1 MQKGK
6 VIAVNISDK
15 KGVVKS
21 PVPEIEI
28 NENGII
34 NDAHSGNW
42 HRQISLLDM
51 SSISKFR
58 KELGREISHGE
69 FAENITTDGF
79 ILYKM
84 NLLDR
89 FKINDVE
96 LELTQIGKECH
107 GGGCAIYNAVG
118 KCVMPKEGIFCR
130 VISGG
135 KIKPGDEIE
144 YVPRVYNVL
153 IITLSDRASRGE
165 YSDRSGP
172 ASEVKVLEWFEKKNT
187 PANIEKIIIPDDAK
201 KLSELIEKYTAKN
214 FDLIIT
220 TGGTGV
226 GERDITVETIKPM
239 LNKEIPGI
247 MEMIRIKYGAE
258 KPNALLS
265 RGVAGTIEKT
275 LIYTLPGSVKAV
287 NEYLAE
293 IEKTFFH
300 LVYMLHQLDVH

>member
-1 MQKGK
+1 MNKGK

-15 KGVVKS
+15 KGIVKT
-21 PVPEIEI
+21 PVSEIEI
-28 NENGII
+28 NESGII
-34 NDAHSGNW
+34 NDVHSGNW

-51 SSISKFR
+51 HSITKFQ
-58 KELGREISHGE
+58 KELGREINHGE

-84 NLLDR
+84 NLMDR

-135 KIKPGDEIE
+135 KIKPGDEII
-144 YVPRVYNVL
+144 YMPKIYNVL

-172 ASEVKVLEWFEKKNT
+172 AAELKVSEWFEKKNIQHK
-187 PANIEKIIIPDDAK
+187 IEKIIIPDDSK
-201 KLSELIEKYTAKN
+201 KLAEIVEQYSTNN

-220 TGGTGV
+220 TGGTGI
-226 GERDITVETIKPM
+226 GDRDITVETIQPM

-247 MEMIRIKYGAE
+247 MELIRVKYGAE

-265 RGVAGTIEKT
+265 RGVAGTIGKT

-293 IEKTFFH
+293 IEKTFLH
-300 LVYMLHQLDVH
+300 SVYMLHQLDVH

>member
-1 MQKGK
+1 MNKGK

-15 KGVVKS
+15 KGIVKT
-21 PVPEIEI
+21 PVSEIEI
-28 NENGII
+28 NESGII
-34 NDAHSGNW
+34 NDVHSGNW

-51 SSISKFR
+51 HSITKFQ
-58 KELGREISHGE
+58 KELGREINHGE

-84 NLLDR
+84 NLMDR

-135 KIKPGDEIE
+135 KIKPGDEII
-144 YVPRVYNVL
+144 YMPKIYNVL

-172 ASEVKVLEWFEKKNT
+172 AAELKVSEWFEKKNIQHK
-187 PANIEKIIIPDDAK
+187 IEKIII
-201 KLSELIEKYTAKN
+201 
-214 FDLIIT
+214 
-220 TGGTGV
+220 
-226 GERDITVETIKPM
+226 
-239 LNKEIPGI
+239 
-247 MEMIRIKYGAE
+247 
-258 KPNALLS
+258 
-265 RGVAGTIEKT
+265 
-275 LIYTLPGSVKAV
+275 
-287 NEYLAE
+287 
-293 IEKTFFH
+293 
-300 LVYMLHQLDVH
+300 HQE

>member
-1 MQKGK
+1 MNKGK
-6 VIAVNISDK
+6 VIAVNVSDK
-15 KGVVKS
+15 KGIVKT
-21 PVPEIEI
+21 PVSEIEI
-28 NENGII
+28 NESGII
-34 NDAHSGNW
+34 DDAHSGNW

-51 SSISKFR
+51 HSIIRFQ
-58 KELGREISHGE
+58 KELGREINHGE

-84 NLLDR
+84 NLMDR

-135 KIKPGDEIE
+135 KIKPGDEII
-144 YVPRVYNVL
+144 YLPKIYNVL
-153 IITLSDRASRGE
+153 IITLSDRANRGE

-172 ASEVKVLEWFEKKNT
+172 AAELKVSEWFEKKNIQHK
-187 PANIEKIIIPDDAK
+187 IEKIIIPDDSK
-201 KLSELIEKYTAKN
+201 KLAEIVEQYSTNN

-220 TGGTGV
+220 TGGTGI
-226 GERDITVETIKPM
+226 GDRDITVETIQPM

-247 MEMIRIKYGAE
+247 MEMIRVKYGAE

-265 RGVAGTIEKT
+265 RGIAGTIGKT

-287 NEYLAE
+287 NEYLTE
-293 IEKTFFH
+293 IENTFFH
-300 LVYMLHQLDVH
+300 LVYMLNNLDTH

>member
-1 MQKGK
+1 MHKGK
-6 VIAVNISDK
+6 VIAVNVSDK
-15 KGVVKS
+15 KGIVKN

-42 HRQISLLDM
+42 HRQISLLD
-51 SSISKFR
+51 SHSITKFK
-58 KELGREISHGE
+58 KELGREINHGE
-69 FAENITTDGF
+69 FAENITTEGF

-84 NLLDR
+84 NLMDR

-96 LELTQIGKECH
+96 LEVTQIGKECH
-107 GGGCAIYNAVG
+107 GGGCAIFTAVG

-135 KIKPGDEIE
+135 SIKPGDEIV
-144 YVPRVYNVL
+144 YKPKKYNVL

-172 ASEVKVLEWFEKKNT
+172 ASEIKVSEWFEKINIQYS
-187 PANIEKIIIPDDAK
+187 IEKIIIPDDSK
-201 KLSELIEKYTAKN
+201 KLTEIVEQYTKKK

-220 TGGTGV
+220 TGGTGI
-226 GERDITVETIKPM
+226 GKRDITVETIQNM
-239 LNKEIPGI
+239 LDKEIPGI
-247 MEMIRIKYGAE
+247 MEMIRVKYGAD

-265 RGVAGTIEKT
+265 RGVAGTISKT
-275 LIYTLPGSVKAV
+275 LIYTLPGSLKAV
-287 NEYLAE
+287 DEYLSE

-300 LVYMLHQLDVH
+300 SIYMLNDLDVH